1 MIEKLVALVPPPYVH
16 LSRYFGVLSSHS
28 RWRRQIVLRP
38 EVKKGF
44 VAGSARPQRMTWSRL
59 LARVFKIDISRCR
72 ACSARMNPEDCEV
85 VTEPALVS
93 AILAALGLAMH
104 PPARGPPHGSPEMNF
119 DIDQREAYLDDDT

>member
-44 VAGSARPQRMTWSRL
+44 VAGSAGPERMTWSRL

-85 VTEPALVS
+85 VTEPALV
-93 AILAALGLAMH
+93 
-104 PPARGPPHGSPEMNF
+104 
-119 DIDQREAYLDDDT
+119 

>member
-93 AILAALGLAMH
+93 AGPSSAWACDA
-104 PPARGPPHGSPEMNF
+104 PARPRPTSRQP
-119 DIDQREAYLDDDT
+119 